1 MIIRDKFGG
10 FSHQNSIY
18 LRFLMLPP
26 HIFFSPGKS
35 SIVRKPYFF
44 LASRGWKKYMGVDEK
59 NFNIIEIQGLSNI
72 NVKARFIK
80 PIRPENNFN

>member
-1 MIIRDKFGG
+1 
-10 FSHQNSIY
+10 
-18 LRFLMLPP
+18 
-26 HIFFSPGKS
+26 
-35 SIVRKPYFF
+35 

-72 NVKARFIK
+72 NVKVRFIK